1 MNFEQMDFVQ
11 RIENECA
18 KHNTTI
24 TALLKSLNI
33 SPNKGS
39 NWRKGSAANIDDIS
53 AVADALSVSIDYIVT
68 GKNNSIRLTPNER
81 KLLAAFRQLPP
92 NEQLRFVGRVEEIS
106 DRIHGTQQIIIKL
119 TSVKIYEEAAG
130 AGISNPFSDD
140 DKYTV
145 EKFLESD
152 VPIGTTCG
160 IKVNGDSMEPDY
172 PNGNI
177 VWVNENAD
185 IKYGDPIIAILN
197 GSPYFKIYER
207 DGLHSLNPNYDVIK
221 VNDDDSFRLFGKVIG
236 RFDLTVDVAARSS
249 DNKPSY
255 SKKADI
261 SELYSANKST
271 DEY

>member
-1 MNFEQMDFVQ
+1 MDFVQ

-18 KHNTTI
+18 KRNTTI

-53 AVADALSVSIDYIVT
+53 AVADALSVSVDYIVT
-68 GKNNSIRLTPNER
+68 GKNNSVRLTPNER

-221 VNDDDSFRLFGKVIG
+221 VNDDDSFRPFGKVIG
-236 RFDLTVDVAARSS
+236 CLDLTVDIAARSS

-255 SKKADI
+255 SKKANI

-271 DEY
+271 GEY